1 MEDIKY
7 MEMAIELAKK
17 AYDEG
22 EVPVGAVI
30 VRRGEVIAE
39 GYNRRETGKNALYH
53 AETSAVSAACEALHG
68 WRLPECTL
76 YVTMEP
82 CPMCAGAIV
91 NARIDR
97 VVYGVK
103 DERAGAFGGV
113 LDLNAYP
120 LNHKVQV
127 EGGVCEDECRAL
139 LQDFFKA
146 LREKRKE
153 AKKSED

>member
-7 MEMAIELAKK
+7 MERAIELAKK

-22 EVPVGAVI
+22 EVPVGALI

-39 GYNRRETGKNALYH
+39 GYNRREVGKNALLH
-53 AETSAVSAACEALHG
+53 AETSAISAACEALGG

-113 LDLNAYP
+113 LDLNEYP
-120 LNHKVQV
+120 LNHKVQIT
-127 EGGVCEDECRAL
+127 GGVCEDECRTL
-139 LQDFFKA
+139 LQDFFKK
-146 LREKRKE
+146 LREKRRE
-153 AKKSED
+153 AKKNEN